1 MSIEAISSNNGAY
14 AAAGLQP
21 SQFKQI
27 KQDFNDLATALQSG
41 DLSGAQQAF
50 TALQKDS
57 PQLAQGL
64 NNATDPLGKALGNLA
79 SALKSGDL
87 AGAQKAFAALQQ
99 IAQGVR
105 HGHHHRADAADLSG
119 STSGTVG
126 TDSDGDNDNSSGS
139 VLNATA

>member
-1 MSIEAISSNNGAY
+1 MSIEAISSSGGAY
-14 AAAGLQP
+14 AATGLQP

-50 TALQKDS
+50 ASLQQDS
-57 PQLAQGL
+57 PQLARGL
-64 NNATDPLGKALGNLA
+64 NNATDPMGKALGNLA

-87 AGAQKAFAALQQ
+87 SGAQKAFAALQQ
-99 IAQGVR
+99 VAQGVR

-119 STSGTVG
+119 GTSGATG